1 MVLFQSS
8 LRNRIMIENS
18 QVEYKLWSL
27 CKQALVL
34 TRLFIEGS
42 MQKRSKSST
51 IIDKYHVLRSVGI
64 TEPSVDW
71 WFSGSNETITRAC
84 HGFKPR
90 LAQRHDRLPP
100 NGWLRASQDVPY
112 PLAWNQS
119 SCSQQGLTPG
129 QNITSSRYARVIVLL
144 EPLSHQST
152 NGSVVPTRSK
162 SFVDFAILCLQDL
175 NSQNWQVATVLP

>member
-51 IIDKYHVLRSVGI
+51 IIDKYHVLRSVGT

-119 SCSQQGLTPG
+119 SCSQQGCRVIPDLRW
-129 QNITSSRYARVIVLL
+129 NIASPRYARVIVLL
-144 EPLSHQST
+144 KPLSHQST
-152 NGSVVPTRSK
+152 DGSEISTVK
-162 SFVDFAILCLQDL
+162 AI
-175 NSQNWQVATVLP
+175 A